1 MMQVCPGCTPAVAL
15 PGDTGA
21 GDKERGRGA
30 RRSLLLRGHSQL
42 SIGSQAG
49 ASLVRAK
56 EHPVYHLAHAATDY
70 LSSSRK
76 YVW

>member
-1 MMQVCPGCTPAVAL
+1 MMQVCPGCSPAVA
-15 PGDTGA
+15 PADTGA

-49 ASLVRAK
+49 SSLVRAK
-56 EHPVYHLAHAATDY
+56 EHPV
-70 LSSSRK
+70 SSRPRC
-76 YVW
+76 YRLSIIF